1 MIDSETVRHVAKIAR
16 LNLTDEEVS
25 KFSRQL
31 NDIAEDFKILDELNV
46 EDVAPSFHP
55 IRTENVLR
63 EDEIKEGL
71 KKDEVFKIACHK
83 EDGYF
88 KAPKIM

>member
-46 EDVAPSFHP
+46 EDVAQAF
-55 IRTENVLR
+55 IR
-63 EDEIKEGL
+63 
-71 KKDEVFKIACHK
+71 
-83 EDGYF
+83 
-88 KAPKIM
+88 